1 MADANW
7 RPHTPSDFD
16 KSSTPTIDRHS
27 FFQKAASPPKSAK
40 SQRRFP
46 GSPPPPERE
55 NEKEKKTKYN
65 SRVINTERASF
76 IPLVFTTA
84 ATTAPECNKFHKRL
98 AELIATKRKEKYS
111 DVINYIRTRI
121 SFAMLK
127 AVLLSIHGIRGK
139 KDEQT
144 KSMKT
149 AGVVAFGLIPSED
162 SYKCR

>member
-55 NEKEKKTKYN
+55 NEKEKKTAAMFGFKKYGIFCRIVAMVGGGKALVQF
-65 SRVINTERASF
+65 SSPMAAPPVAKASNPHMPMSPF
-76 IPLVFTTA
+76 IL
-84 ATTAPECNKFHKRL
+84 
-98 AELIATKRKEKYS
+98 
-111 DVINYIRTRI
+111 
-121 SFAMLK
+121 
-127 AVLLSIHGIRGK
+127 
-139 KDEQT
+139 
-144 KSMKT
+144 
-149 AGVVAFGLIPSED
+149 
-162 SYKCR
+162 